1 MKEVTKERFKEVTD
15 RIPHYILTKLGES
28 GIYSVD
34 SSGQKIAKTEN
45 EKYYLID
52 SLAGFDLD
60 KIKSSV
66 VLMRKVHDLWVDG
79 KIRHRSFRSCVN
91 ESLLKIEEQ
100 LKIK

>member
-1 MKEVTKERFKEVTD
+1 MKEVTKERFKEVMD
-15 RIPHYILTKLGES
+15 SIQHSAEVVFGGVYYFGNENNRLG
-28 GIYSVD
+28 
-34 SSGQKIAKTEN
+34 KIKN

-60 KIKSSV
+60 KIKESV

>member
-15 RIPHYILTKLGES
+15 SIHNYVEVVFGNIYFFDSKNNRFGRIEKG
-28 GIYSVD
+28 
-34 SSGQKIAKTEN
+34 
-45 EKYYLID
+45 KYYLID

-60 KIKSSV
+60 KIKESV